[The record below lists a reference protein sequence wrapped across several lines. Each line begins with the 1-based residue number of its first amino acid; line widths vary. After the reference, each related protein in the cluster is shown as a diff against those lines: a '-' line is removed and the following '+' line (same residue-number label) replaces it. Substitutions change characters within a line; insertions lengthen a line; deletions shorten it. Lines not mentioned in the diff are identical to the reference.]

1 MGVVETTHSVC
12 REKWSRH
19 SFIHLVNVLSTYH
32 VPGTVPGAG
41 NIPVKKA
48 EAPILIKHSLWGKT
62 KFVNIQLSIINML
75 ACDTYHKKNKSSK
88 RRQSWNGTI

>member
-12 REKWSRH
+12 REKWSGN

-41 NIPVKKA
+41 N
-48 EAPILIKHSLWGKT
+48 T
-62 KFVNIQLSIINML
+62 TVNMELPF
-75 ACDTYHKKNKSSK
+75 HWW
-88 RRQSWNGTI
+88 R

>member
-12 REKWSRH
+12 REKWSRL

-41 NIPVKKA
+41 NITVNKTHVFTDILVQKTENKKSD
-48 EAPILIKHSLWGKT
+48 PQND
-62 KFVNIQLSIINML
+62 FRV
-75 ACDTYHKKNKSSK
+75 
-88 RRQSWNGTI
+88 

>member
-41 NIPVKKA
+41 NITVNYYMKSLA
-48 EAPILIKHSLWGKT
+48 HVGYIL
-62 KFVNIQLSIINML
+62 
-75 ACDTYHKKNKSSK
+75 
-88 RRQSWNGTI
+88 